1 MYALVMHY
9 YALYYYERTL
19 LPLSSTLVG
28 SGMHYIYIYYT
39 TLGVCILA
47 VAGVLLYSLVQ

>member
-47 VAGVLLYSLVQ
+47 GVLLY